1 MNPISLYEMINFS
14 NQITTRIS
22 GCIGNRRVGFGVGVG
37 FGGEIGKGK
46 REGGESEGRFSGT
59 GGIEG
64 EEFKCIKAYFN
75 SLHLFTVI

>member
-1 MNPISLYEMINFS
+1 L
-14 NQITTRIS
+14 
-22 GCIGNRRVGFGVGVG
+22 
-37 FGGEIGKGK
+37 GEKLEKERG
-46 REGGESEGRFSGT
+46 RGESEGRFSGT